1 MRYRLTTAGGAPR
14 AFRTL
19 ETLARRLMALNIV
32 DLEVTRTNTGPFA
45 RPPAAP
51 PPTAFND
58 GLPED
63 EAWNAA
69 YRERLLK
76 AMRNERPGKDFQQV
90 HAEMRQMIRGTGGPH
105 ARPKKC

>member
-1 MRYRLTTAGGAPR
+1 
-14 AFRTL
+14 
-19 ETLARRLMALNIV
+19 MALNIV
-32 DLEVTRTNTGPFA
+32 DLELNHHNADTEF
-45 RPPAAP
+45 RPAVGRPQ
-51 PPTAFND
+51 AFND
-58 GLPED
+58 GMPED

-76 AMRNERPGKDFQQV
+76 AMQSSRPGKDFRQV

>member
-1 MRYRLTTAGGAPR
+1 
-14 AFRTL
+14 
-19 ETLARRLMALNIV
+19 MALNIV
-32 DLEVTRTNTGPFA
+32 DLEVIRSHTGSPA
-45 RPPAAP
+45 GLAAAP
-51 PPTAFND
+51 PPSSFND
-58 GLPED
+58 GLPDD

-76 AMRNERPGKDFQQV
+76 AMRNDRPGKDFRQV